1 MSSELNTQHR
11 QAVELHQKIVIS
23 AQLATQNIWDMCTAL
38 KEMRDSKLYKEL
50 GYSEFNDYCKTE
62 FNVSDRQAYNYISIA
77 ENINPELVKSISL
90 IGTTKLALLS
100 ALSEENQQKITA
112 ENDVQSIS
120 VRELQS
126 KIKELKAAN
135 ESLSEQMDG
144 LNESVNAKSDA
155 IKKLQSQNQQMASE
169 IDELKSRPIEAQ
181 PIMPEDEFRIALKNL
196 NLETEKIR
204 DQADK
209 DVHAEMEQRWA
220 LQEQFDKFKAES
232 QRTIAEYEAK
242 LAEAQSSTAPAEIQ
256 IDEKAVFKA
265 YFTTAVDAFNRL
277 LEFTNKTADSK
288 LFHDKISALIVQ
300 ISAANKG
307 EN

>member
-1 MSSELNTQHR
+1 MNELNAQHK
-11 QAVELHQKIVIS
+11 QAMELHQKIMIS

-38 KEMRDSKLYKEL
+38 KEMRDGKLYKEL
-50 GYSEFNDYCKTE
+50 GYSNFEDYCQEE
-62 FNVSDRQAYNYISIA
+62 FGFTRVNAYKYISIA
-77 ENINPELVKSISL
+77 ENIKSQNVNSSL
-90 IGTTKLALLS
+90 HFGVTKLALLS

-112 ENDVQSIS
+112 ENDVESIS
-120 VRELQS
+120 VRELKS

-135 ESLSEQMDG
+135 ESLSEQMGG

-155 IKKLQSQNQQMASE
+155 IRKLQSENKQMASE

-209 DVHAEMEQRWA
+209 DIHAEMEQRWA
-220 LQEQFDKFKAES
+220 LQEQFDQFKAES

-288 LFHDKISALIVQ
+288 LFHEKISALIAQ

>member
-1 MSSELNTQHR
+1 MSSELNTQHK
-11 QAVELHQKIVIS
+11 QAVELHQKIIIS

-38 KEMRDSKLYKEL
+38 KEMRDGKLYKEL
-50 GYSEFNDYCKTE
+50 GYSNFEDYCENKVGMKRS
-62 FNVSDRQAYNYISIA
+62 NAYNYISIV
-77 ENINPELVKSISL
+77 EKINPENVQTFGQ
-90 IGTTKLALLS
+90 IGASKLMLLS

-112 ENDVQSIS
+112 ENDVESIS
-120 VRELQS
+120 VRELKS
-126 KIKELKAAN
+126 KIKELKTAN

-155 IKKLQSQNQQMASE
+155 IKKLQSENRQMASE

-220 LQEQFDKFKAES
+220 LQEQFDQFKAES

-242 LAEAQSSTAPAEIQ
+242 LAEAQSSAAPEIQ

-277 LEFTNKTADSK
+277 LEFTNKTADSE
-288 LFHDKISALIVQ
+288 LFREKINALIDRF
-300 ISAANKG
+300 SAANKG

>member
-1 MSSELNTQHR
+1 MNELNTQHK
-11 QAVELHQKIVIS
+11 QAVELHQKIMIS

-38 KEMRDSKLYKEL
+38 KEMRDGKLYKEL
-50 GYSEFNDYCKTE
+50 GYSNFEDYCQEE
-62 FNVSDRQAYNYISIA
+62 FGFTRVNAYKYISIA
-77 ENINPELVKSISL
+77 ENIKSQNVNSNL
-90 IGTTKLALLS
+90 QIGVTKLALLS

-112 ENDVQSIS
+112 ENDVESIS
-120 VRELQS
+120 VRELKS
-126 KIKELKAAN
+126 KIKELKATN

-144 LNESVNAKSDA
+144 LNASVNAKSDA
-155 IKKLQSQNQQMASE
+155 IRKLQSENRQMASE
-169 IDELKSRPIEAQ
+169 IDELRSRPIEAQ
-181 PIMPEDEFRIALKNL
+181 LIMPEDEFRIALKNL

-220 LQEQFDKFKAES
+220 LQEQFNQFKAES

-242 LAEAQSSTAPAEIQ
+242 LAEAQNSTAPAEIQ
-256 IDEKAVFKA
+256 IDERAVFKA

-277 LEFTNKTADSK
+277 LEFTNKTADSE
-288 LFHDKISALIVQ
+288 LFREKINALIDRF
-300 ISAANKG
+300 SAANKG